1 MGKVIAICNQKGG
14 VGKTVTTINL
24 GAALAEEGKKV
35 LLVDID
41 PQSDTTKGLDLYN
54 PPNIDYEDL
63 KKIVGNHRPDL
74 TEMMGVF
81 NVINASGN
89 EVTLYNLFMRA
100 INGEELNIR
109 DAIMHH
115 DEGIDIIPN
124 CGLSAGFDQILT
136 TVYARESILKRII
149 SEVKDDYDFI
159 ILDCQPSLGLLT
171 VNALVAA
178 ESVIIPVE
186 PAFFAFDGMSML
198 ILTMTKIKRSINP
211 DLEVEGVLITMK
223 DNRTN
228 NSKNEAKL
236 TRDIYGLFFDI
247 FDSEIPME
255 TKVKESN
262 RAGNSSL
269 KYNSRGKASEA
280 YRNMAKEVIR
290 NNECS

>member
-1 MGKVIAICNQKGG
+1 M
-14 VGKTVTTINL
+14 
-24 GAALAEEGKKV
+24 
-35 LLVDID
+35 
-41 PQSDTTKGLDLYN
+41 
-54 PPNIDYEDL
+54 
-63 KKIVGNHRPDL
+63 
-74 TEMMGVF
+74 
-81 NVINASGN
+81 
-89 EVTLYNLFMRA
+89 
-100 INGEELNIR
+100 
-109 DAIMHH
+109 
-115 DEGIDIIPN
+115 
-124 CGLSAGFDQILT
+124 
-136 TVYARESILKRII
+136 
-149 SEVKDDYDFI
+149 
-159 ILDCQPSLGLLT
+159 DCQPSLGLLT

-211 DLEVEGVLITMK
+211 DLEVEGVLITTK

-280 YRNMAKEVIR
+280 YRNLAKEVIR